1 MDKKFAILGDIHSN
15 LPALKVVLEDARA
28 HSISDF
34 ICVGDVVGY
43 NASPCE
49 CLDLIRD
56 LNAITIQ
63 GNHDHYCSSD
73 DPLTDF
79 HPLAASVVEW
89 TRRQLSTEQIAWLR
103 GLEFQRNIPGAMF
116 SVVHGTF
123 DMPEHWGYVFDTID
137 AESHF
142 VYQKTPICFHGHT
155 HVPVVFE
162 KRGMCDAVRMEP
174 TNFQATFGRKYFINV
189 GSVGQPR
196 DGDPRASYVIYDTST
211 RSVEFRRLEYDIA
224 EAQALIRAA
233 HLPERLALRL
243 EVGR

>member
-1 MDKKFAILGDIHSN
+1 MDKKFAILGDIHAN
-15 LPALKVVLEDARA
+15 LPALRAVLDDARSQSA
-28 HSISDF
+28 TDF

-49 CLDLIRD
+49 CVDIIRD
-56 LNAITIQ
+56 LGCLTIQ
-63 GNHDHYCSSD
+63 GNHDHYCASD
-73 DPLTDF
+73 EPLTDF
-79 HPLAASVVEW
+79 HPLAASVVDW
-89 TRRQLSTEQIAWLR
+89 TRRQLSADQAAWLR
-103 GLEFQRNIPGAMF
+103 RLEYQKTIPGAMF
-116 SVVHGTF
+116 SIVHGTF
-123 DMPEHWGYVFDTID
+123 DMPEQWGYVFDALD

-142 VYQKTPICFHGHT
+142 VYQKTPLCFHGHT

-162 KRGMCDAVRMEP
+162 KRGMSPAVRMEP
-174 TNFQATFGRKYFINV
+174 MGFQLSFGRKYFINV

-196 DGDPRASYVIYDTST
+196 DGNPKASYCLYDTST
-211 RSVEFRRLEYDIA
+211 RSVEFRRLDYDIA